1 MPTMPGK
8 EYKRRKNTGSKKSQK
23 TVSGNLRTL
32 RPRLPVTNYVNPDSE
47 DEDLEEC
54 SEGIKL
60 GHLCTSADPSRV
72 GAGGETIILRPEEI
86 RKVITIQQSLVD
98 QSVWLTT
105 DQAGFPLTTDK
116 EELVN
121 SKDTQLWESPQCG
134 ISTRFN
140 L

>member
-1 MPTMPGK
+1 
-8 EYKRRKNTGSKKSQK
+8 
-23 TVSGNLRTL
+23 
-32 RPRLPVTNYVNPDSE
+32 VNPDSE

-60 GHLCTSADPSRV
+60 VHFCTSADPSRV
-72 GAGGETIILRPEEI
+72 GTGGETIILRPEEI

-98 QSVWLTT
+98 QSVWLKK

-121 SKDTQLWESPQCG
+121 SKDTQL
-134 ISTRFN
+134 
-140 L
+140 